1 MRRKERGSLTHLTAP
16 KVLPLGRRKRRYPGL
31 PLSPQ
36 PETSASSVERLGPKG
51 KSQPSGRGVE
61 GVTLSIPDRKQP
73 HEAPIEAEER
83 YRRIFE
89 GSKDMIYIT
98 SVDGKILDV
107 NQAGVDL
114 LGYES
119 KEEMMQVY
127 ARDTFLYHEEQK
139 RFMNAVMKEGFVK
152 DFEVK
157 QKRKDGTSIDVLI
170 TANVRRDD
178 SGKIIGYDGIIK
190 DISDRRRME
199 EELVQRTRELRP

>member
-1 MRRKERGSLTHLTAP
+1 
-16 KVLPLGRRKRRYPGL
+16 
-31 PLSPQ
+31 
-36 PETSASSVERLGPKG
+36 
-51 KSQPSGRGVE
+51 
-61 GVTLSIPDRKQP
+61 
-73 HEAPIEAEER
+73 
-83 YRRIFE
+83 
-89 GSKDMIYIT
+89 MIYIT

-119 KEEMMQVY
+119 KEEMLQVY
-127 ARDTFLYHEEQK
+127 AKETFLYPEEKK
-139 RFMNAVMKEGFVK
+139 RFMNAVMKEGFVR

-157 QKRKDGTSIDVLI
+157 QKRKYGTSIDVLI

-199 EELVQRTRELRP
+199 EELVQRTRELEGPE